1 MPFGLGV
8 AGSPS
13 LVVAAAGVAQSSGTA
28 FRGTS
33 VLPMAIPN
41 LPALSGQFLVAQWLA
56 VEPALG
62 EPLATSNALFLPI
75 W

>member
-1 MPFGLGV
+1 
-8 AGSPS
+8 
-13 LVVAAAGVAQSSGTA
+13 
-28 FRGTS
+28 
-33 VLPMAIPN
+33 MAIPN